1 MTITTKACA
10 RRAVLALATAL
21 ICAATDAAPYRLLK
35 TVKLGGEGGWD
46 YLVVDAAAR
55 RLYIAR
61 DTRVQVLDADT
72 LKPVGEISG
81 VDGAHG
87 IALAPELGRGFATA
101 GRADRVVIFDLKTL
115 KTLGTVKTGRK
126 PDAVVYEPAT
136 RRVLTLD
143 GDGREAT
150 VIDAARG
157 TVVATLPLGGKP
169 EFAVADGRGTVY
181 VNSEDTS
188 ELLTLDVKTPK
199 VRSRFPL
206 APCAE
211 PTGLAL
217 DAAHDLL
224 FSVCGNKTMAVVDAA
239 NGNILATPTIGAH
252 PDGAAFDA
260 RGQALSSN
268 GEGTLTVVARGKDGL
283 WSSVRTVATRRGART
298 MALDPKTGRLFL
310 VTADFGP
317 APAPTPDQPR
327 PRPRLIPGT
336 FVLLV
341 YGS

>member
-1 MTITTKACA
+1 MTITTRTRA
-10 RRAVLALATAL
+10 RAAAALAVAL
-21 ICAATDAAPYRLLK
+21 ACAATNAPPYRLLK
-35 TVKLGGEGGWD
+35 TVTLGGEGGWD
-46 YLVVDAAAR
+46 YLVVDPEAR

-72 LKPVGEISG
+72 LKPVGDIAG

-87 IALAPELGRGFATA
+87 VALAPELGRGFATA

-115 KTLGTVKTGRK
+115 KVLKNVKTGRK

-136 RRVLTLD
+136 RRVLAFD

-150 VIDAARG
+150 VIDAVG
-157 TVVATLPLGGKP
+157 GGVVATLPLGGKP

-188 ELLTLDVKTPK
+188 ELLALDVKTPK

-206 APCAE
+206 KPCLE

-217 DAAHDLL
+217 DAAHYRL
-224 FSVCGNKTMAVVDAA
+224 FSVCGNQTMAVVDAA
-239 NGNILATPTIGAH
+239 SGTIIATPPIGAR
-252 PDGAAFDA
+252 PDAAAFDA
-260 RGQALSSN
+260 AGRALSSN
-268 GEGTLTVVARGKDGL
+268 GGGTLTVVARGADGR
-283 WSSVRTVATRRGART
+283 WSSVQTVATRRGART

-317 APAPTPDQPR
+317 APAPTPAQPR
-327 PRPRLIPGT
+327 PRPRMIPGT